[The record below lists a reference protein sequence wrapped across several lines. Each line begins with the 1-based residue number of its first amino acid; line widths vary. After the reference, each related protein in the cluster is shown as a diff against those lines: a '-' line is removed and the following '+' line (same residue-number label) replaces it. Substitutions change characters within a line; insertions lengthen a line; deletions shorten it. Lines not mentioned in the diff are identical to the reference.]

1 MLRLDGRVAI
11 ITGGSSGIGEACA
24 ERFAGEGAHVVV
36 ADIRVPRRQVSE
48 ANCEPSYFQL
58 DVTDEAAWLEL
69 MSVVSSRWG
78 RLDVLINAAGVSVD
92 ADTVEACTPESWRRT
107 LEVNLDGTFLGCK
120 HAVRTMKLLGGGAIT
135 NIASVLSIVADGE
148 AVAYTASKGGVRMLT
163 KSTALHCAKS
173 GYDIRC
179 NAICPGYIDTPMLR
193 AHLAAR
199 PFPEREE
206 ARLAAAH
213 PIGRLGRAEEIASI
227 ALYLASADASLVTG
241 AEFLVDGGYTAI

>member
-1 MLRLDGRVAI
+1 MRRLDGKVAI
-11 ITGGSSGIGEACA
+11 VTGGSSGIGQACA
-24 ERFAGEGAHVVV
+24 ERFAQEGANVVV
-36 ADIRVPRRQVSE
+36 ADIRAPRKQASGDG
-48 ANCEPSYFQL
+48 CELTHFQL
-58 DVTDEAAWLEL
+58 DVTDEAAWCEL
-69 MSVVSSRWG
+69 MSFVNSRWG
-78 RLDVLINAAGVSVD
+78 RLDVLINAAGISID
-92 ADTVEACTPESWRRT
+92 GDTVEACTPEAWRRT

-120 HAVRTMKLLGGGAIT
+120 HAVRTMKLLGGGAII
-135 NIASVLSIVADGE
+135 NIASVLGIVADGE

-163 KSTALHCAKS
+163 KSTALYCANS

-199 PFPEREE
+199 PAPESEE

-213 PIGRLGRAEEIASI
+213 PIGRLGRAPEIASV
-227 ALYLASADASLVTG
+227 ALYLVSADASLVTG

>member
-1 MLRLDGRVAI
+1 MRRLDGRVAI

-24 ERFAGEGAHVVV
+24 ERFAEEGAHVVV
-36 ADIRVPRRQVSE
+36 ADIREPRRQASGE
-48 ANCEPSYFQL
+48 SCEPTYFHL

-69 MSVVSSRWG
+69 MSIVSSRWG
-78 RLDVLINAAGVSVD
+78 RLDVLVNAAGVSID
-92 ADTVEACTPESWRRT
+92 GDTVEACTPESWGRT

-120 HAVRTMKLLGGGAIT
+120 HAVRTMKLLGGGAII

-148 AVAYTASKGGVRMLT
+148 AAAYTASKGGVRMLT
-163 KSTALHCAKS
+163 KSTALYCAKS

-199 PFPEREE
+199 PVPEREE
-206 ARLAAAH
+206 ARLVAAH
-213 PIGRLGRAEEIASI
+213 PIGRLGRAPEIASI

>member
-1 MLRLDGRVAI
+1 MRKLDGRVAI

-24 ERFAGEGAHVVV
+24 ERFAEEGAYVVV
-36 ADIRVPRRQVSE
+36 ADIREPRRQASE
-48 ANCEPSYFQL
+48 DRCELTYFHL

-69 MSVVSSRWG
+69 MSTVSSRWG
-78 RLDVLINAAGVSVD
+78 RLDVLINAAGVSFD
-92 ADTVEACTPESWRRT
+92 GDTVEACTPDSWRRT

-163 KSTALHCAKS
+163 KSTALYCAKS

-179 NAICPGYIDTPMLR
+179 NAVCPGYIDTPMLR

-199 PFPEREE
+199 PVPEREE

-213 PIGRLGRAEEIASI
+213 PIGRLGRAPEIASI

>member
-1 MLRLDGRVAI
+1 MRRLDGRVAI

-24 ERFAGEGAHVVV
+24 ERFAEEGAHVVV
-36 ADIRVPRRQVSE
+36 ADIREPRRQASE
-48 ANCEPSYFQL
+48 ESCELTYFNL
-58 DVTDEAAWLEL
+58 DVTDEAAWLEM
-69 MSVVSSRWG
+69 MSIVSDRWG
-78 RLDVLINAAGVSVD
+78 RLDVLINAAGVSID
-92 ADTVEACTPESWRRT
+92 GDTVEVCTPESWRRT

-135 NIASVLSIVADGE
+135 NIASVLGIVADGE

-163 KSTALHCAKS
+163 KSTALYCAKS

-193 AHLAAR
+193 AHLVSR
-199 PFPEREE
+199 PAPEREE

-213 PIGRLGRAEEIASI
+213 PIGRLGRAPEIASI